1 MYSNSQFVSLE
12 IMCHQRATLAKKK
25 MERWRAESEYWLAEA
40 GEWKQFRE
48 SLHPI
53 KEGEWIEA

>member
-1 MYSNSQFVSLE
+1 
-12 IMCHQRATLAKKK
+12 MCHQRATLAKKK

-53 KEGEWIEA
+53 KEVEWIEA